1 MLAVNGATAA
11 TIRKWGNTSALASGD
26 IQANHW
32 ISATFDGTNWQLEG
46 QLGNANSTQVNSGT
60 VPVSAPVI
68 GTNSSGQLV
77 SMSVPTLT
85 TVGST
90 TSTSLTSTGIVL
102 PGVPAGTTVH
112 GTCAIIREGS
122 STSYST
128 TFGLGANNAP
138 TDLWVLGT
146 MHGGSNGAT
155 LADKYTTITNTT
167 ATAVTTAG
175 TPGAASTG
183 YRGDIDFTLVTGS
196 NPVTLT
202 LYYESSSGSGTSSVE
217 PGSACWLM

>member
-1 MLAVNGATAA
+1 MLPSVAA
-11 TIRKWGNTSALASGD
+11 N
-26 IQANHW
+26 
-32 ISATFDGTNWQLEG
+32 
-46 QLGNANSTQVNSGT
+46 
-60 VPVSAPVI
+60 
-68 GTNSSGQLV
+68 
-77 SMSVPTLT
+77 
-85 TVGST
+85 
-90 TSTSLTSTGIVL
+90 
-102 PGVPAGTTVH
+102 TTVH
-112 GTCAIIREGS
+112 GTCAIIWEGS

-183 YRGDIDFTLVTGS
+183 YRADIDFTLVAGS

-202 LYYESSSGSGTSSVE
+202 LYYESSSGSGTSYVE